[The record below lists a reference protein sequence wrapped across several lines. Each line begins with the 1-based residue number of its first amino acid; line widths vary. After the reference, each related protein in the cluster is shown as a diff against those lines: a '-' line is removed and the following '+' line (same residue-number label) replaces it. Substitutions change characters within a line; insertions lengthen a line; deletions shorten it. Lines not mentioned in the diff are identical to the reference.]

1 MATGGEMF
9 QELKKICSRPE
20 AFSAY
25 TAEKLWNDS
34 HISGKMLAFH
44 LDPDSGL
51 ASRTEQFINSSADW
65 IDKRFGLA
73 GKKIIDFGCGPGL
86 YTGRFAGKGAFVT
99 GVDFSERSIEYA
111 RKTAAG
117 KNLEINYIFQN
128 YLDFETHE
136 KFDLATMIF
145 CDFCALSPAQ
155 RKVMLRKFRDILKDG
170 GSLFLDVITVSAFD
184 RKTESSS
191 FGWKLMDGFWVE
203 GDYYGFMNVF
213 KYPAEKVS
221 LDKYT
226 IFEKD
231 RNWEVFNWLQYFSCE
246 SLSKELEENGFKIK
260 ELFSDAAGKP
270 FSKDSAEMAVIAEKK
285 K

>member
-1 MATGGEMF
+1 MF

-20 AFSAY
+20 VFSVY
-25 TAEKLWNDS
+25 TAEKLWNDTY
-34 HISGKMLAFH
+34 ISGKMLAFH

-51 ASRTEQFINSSADW
+51 ASRTERFINSSVDW
-65 IDKRFGLA
+65 MDKIFGLA
-73 GKKIIDFGCGPGL
+73 GKKIVDFGCGPGL
-86 YTGRFAGKGAFVT
+86 YTSRFAERGALVT

-117 KNLEINYIFQN
+117 KDLEIDYIFQN
-128 YLDFETHE
+128 YLAFETHE
-136 KFDLATMIF
+136 KFDLVTMIF

-155 RKVMLRKFRDILKDG
+155 RKMMLRKFRDILKDS
-170 GSLFLDVITVSAFD
+170 GSLFLDVATETAFGQ
-184 RKTESSS
+184 KTESSS
-191 FGWKLMDGFWVE
+191 FAWKLMDGFWAE

-231 RNWEVFNWLQYFSCE
+231 RKWEVFNWLQYFSCE
-246 SLSKELEENGFKIK
+246 SLRKELEDNGFKIK
-260 ELFSDAAGKP
+260 EIFSDVAGAP
-270 FSKDSAEMAVIAEKK
+270 FSMASPEIAVIAEKK
-285 K
+285 S